1 MKLSLKQMGDAGILI
16 LQQDQTCLSRPPRV
30 GRVPRSQ
37 LSNTLQTAFIH
48 PVTGEVHFPAF
59 NLGLGFATFLA
70 NRCEWA

>member
-16 LQQDQTCLSRPPRV
+16 LQQDQTCLSGPPRV

-48 PVTGEVHFPAF
+48 PVTEVHFPAF
-59 NLGLGFATFLA
+59 NLGLGFVTFFGQ
-70 NRCEWA
+70 